1 MKKIAI
7 SMRNRVFME
16 SISLV
21 LKQTDEFRPV
31 CIPSSEPDV
40 ITETCLSELPEIIF
54 MDVVP
59 ALPETG
65 IEARLGVI
73 RRLREKIPGCKSVL
87 LCDETAYP
95 ELAGEVMRARQSRRI
110 DVFFYASVTT
120 EYMKAS
126 LNSL

>member
-31 CIPSSEPDV
+31 CIPSSELMLLQKRV
-40 ITETCLSELPEIIF
+40 CQELPEITF
-54 MDVVP
+54 RDVVP

-73 RRLREKIPGCKSVL
+73 TQ
-87 LCDETAYP
+87 TA
-95 ELAGEVMRARQSRRI
+95 
-110 DVFFYASVTT
+110 
-120 EYMKAS
+120 
-126 LNSL
+126 

>member
-95 ELAGEVMRARQSRRI
+95 ELAGEVMRARQRRRQ
-110 DVFFYASVTT
+110 DRCVFLCVRHDRIHESIT
-120 EYMKAS
+120 
-126 LNSL
+126 

>member
-1 MKKIAI
+1 
-7 SMRNRVFME
+7 ME

-95 ELAGEVMRARQSRRI
+95 EACRRGYARQTEPQDRCVFLCVRHDRI
-110 DVFFYASVTT
+110 HESIT
-120 EYMKAS
+120 
-126 LNSL
+126 

>member
-40 ITETCLSELPEIIF
+40 ITETCLSE
-54 MDVVP
+54 VP

-110 DVFFYASVTT
+110 DAFFYASVTT

>member
-21 LKQTDEFRPV
+21 LKQTDEFRPI
-31 CIPSSEPDV
+31 CIPSSEPV
-40 ITETCLSELPEIIF
+40 AITEACLSELPDIIF

-65 IEARLGVI
+65 IEARLGII
-73 RRLREKIPGCKSVL
+73 RRLHEEIPDCKSVL
-87 LCDETAYP
+87 LCDETSYP
-95 ELAGEVMRARQSRRI
+95 ELAEEVMRARQRRRI
-110 DVFFYASVTT
+110 DGFFYASVTT